1 MFLNAETGAVDVFFF
16 DFLIQ
21 QFPGDPGFALGCWL
35 QKFDGDSLRLAECGG
50 LAEKVCTLRCQDK
63 WDW

>member
-1 MFLNAETGAVDVFFF
+1 MFFFF